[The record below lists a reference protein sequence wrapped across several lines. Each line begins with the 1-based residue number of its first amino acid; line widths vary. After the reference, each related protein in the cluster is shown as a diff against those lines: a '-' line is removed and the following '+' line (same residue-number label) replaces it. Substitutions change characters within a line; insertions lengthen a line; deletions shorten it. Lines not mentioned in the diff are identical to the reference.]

1 MNDLINTVYA
11 LILGFVGSTIGG
23 LIIRALY
30 QTVFKKLA
38 SGIAILEEK
47 GKITAESAQFLNEK
61 QEIFEGVLSS
71 KIDTLIS
78 TVSEQNEKIGEYREL
93 IDYHTARDERVLQV
107 ISDILQNF
115 TKEGEW
121 SCLG

>member
-47 GKITAESAQFLNEK
+47 GKITAERTVLNEK

-115 TKEGEW
+115 TKKV
-121 SCLG
+121 SDHA

>member
-71 KIDTLIS
+71 KLDTLIS

-93 IDYHTARDERVLQV
+93 IDYHTTRDDRVLQV
-107 ISDILQNF
+107 ISEILTNF
-115 TKEGEW
+115 TKEGE
-121 SCLG
+121 